1 LPGGVALWQRK
12 AVAERTPWSLV
23 GLAVGAGMVGAFQV
37 GKVPVALG
45 AIRAELE
52 MGLVGAAWVLALF
65 NLVGVG
71 VGVAMGGLVACAG
84 PRQMAVAGL
93 LVMAL
98 AGLAGAAAPDPALLL
113 LTRFAEGIGFLMA
126 AVAIPSLIARLAAP
140 GDVKL
145 AFAFWGTYMPAGQAV
160 MLFAS
165 PALLGLVGWRGLWLV
180 NAAILALYAVPLW
193 QATRRLVPAPPAP
206 RGRLAQ
212 DLAAT
217 LRAPAPLALALAFA
231 CYSLQYLAVIGFLP
245 TILVEREGLSTATA
259 GLMTAFFPV
268 ANVVGNLLGGVL
280 LHRGLPRWRLI
291 AAASLVMATCGLG
304 IFSLGLP
311 LAPAYGLVLLFAA
324 GGGMLPATVLGAVP
338 VLAPAPRLVPAING
352 LLVQG
357 SNLGQVIG
365 PPAVGALAAATGS
378 WQAAP
383 VVLLAAA
390 LGSLAAALVL
400 RRLELRLSPAA
411 ER

>member
-1 LPGGVALWQRK
+1 M
-12 AVAERTPWSLV
+12 AERTPWSLV

-45 AIRAELE
+45 EIRAELG
-52 MGLVGAAWVLALF
+52 MGLVGAAWVLSLF

-71 VGVAMGGLVACAG
+71 IGVAMGGIVARAG
-84 PRQMAVAGL
+84 PRRMAASGL
-93 LVMAL
+93 VVMAC
-98 AGLAGAAAPDPALLL
+98 AGLAGAAAPDAAFLL

-145 AFAFWGTYMPAGQAV
+145 AFAFWGTYMPAGQAI

-165 PALLGLVGWRGLWLV
+165 PTLLELFGWRGLWLV
-180 NAAILALYAVPLW
+180 NAALLALYAVPLW
-193 QATRRLVPAPPAP
+193 RATRGLAAPPPAPP
-206 RGRLAQ
+206 GRLLQ

-217 LRAPAPLALALAFA
+217 LRAPGPLALALAFA

-245 TILVEREGLSTATA
+245 TLLIEREGLSTATA
-259 GLMTAFFPV
+259 GFMSAFFPV
-268 ANVVGNLLGGVL
+268 ANVAGNLTGGVL
-280 LHRGLPRWRLI
+280 LQRGLPRWGLI
-291 AAASLVMATCGLG
+291 AAASLVMALCGIG

-311 LAPAYGLVLLFAA
+311 LWPAYALALLLA
-324 GGGMLPATVLGAVP
+324 GGGGLLPATVLGAVP
-338 VLAPAPRLVPAING
+338 VLAPAPRLIPATNG

-365 PPAVGALAAATGS
+365 PPAVGALAAATGT

-383 VVLLAAA
+383 AVLVAAA
-390 LGSLAAALVL
+390 LGGLGAALML
-400 RRLELRLSPAA
+400 RRLEARA
-411 ER
+411 